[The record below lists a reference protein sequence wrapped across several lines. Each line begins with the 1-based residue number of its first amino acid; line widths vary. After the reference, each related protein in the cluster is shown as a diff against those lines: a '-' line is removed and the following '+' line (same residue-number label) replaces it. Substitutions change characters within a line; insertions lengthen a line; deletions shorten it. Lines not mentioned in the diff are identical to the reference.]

1 MAINPHSHIDK
12 GVQAARAL
20 RRVGIVPTGS
30 GTTFT
35 LPETPI
41 SGTLEFKVNGIA
53 LKSGATAGGYTRSGV
68 TITTTETHA
77 SDAEALANYEV
88 LA

>member
-1 MAINPHSHIDK
+1 MPINPHSHIDK
-12 GVQAARAL
+12 SIKAGRAL

-41 SGTLEFKVNGIA
+41 TGTLEFKVNGIA
-53 LKSGATAGGYTRSGV
+53 LKTGTGAGQYSRSGTV
-68 TITTTETHA
+68 ITTVTTYD
-77 SDAEALANYEV
+77 SDAEVMADYEV
-88 LA
+88 SA